1 MHVCMSEMLCCS
13 LTANVCKQI
22 VNLLLG
28 MLTLQALK
36 LSMVIGDCAGI
47 RTALRVVQT
56 NKYGKTKAISAH
68 CPTR

>member
-1 MHVCMSEMLCCS
+1 
-13 LTANVCKQI
+13 
-22 VNLLLG
+22 